1 MYEYCEDETI
11 ALCGDYNA
19 RVGGRPDFI
28 DGVDEV
34 PPRVNIDTF
43 VNDHGLS
50 LPNFCLQ
57 SNTCLVHGRINPL
70 KDSYTTVSHRGKSVV
85 DYFITRHDD
94 LCKITDFEVLNIS
107 DFINA

>member
-43 VNDHGLS
+43 VNDHG
-50 LPNFCLQ
+50 CHYQ
-57 SNTCLVHGRINPL
+57 I
-70 KDSYTTVSHRGKSVV
+70 SVCSP
-85 DYFITRHDD
+85 TH
-94 LCKITDFEVLNIS
+94 
-107 DFINA
+107 A